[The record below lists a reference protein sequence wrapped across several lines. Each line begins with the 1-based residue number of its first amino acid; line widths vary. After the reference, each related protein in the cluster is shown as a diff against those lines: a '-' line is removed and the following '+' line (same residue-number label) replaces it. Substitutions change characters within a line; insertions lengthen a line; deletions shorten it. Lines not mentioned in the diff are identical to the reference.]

1 GVFALGLVTLYAA
14 TIVTPERLYPWL
26 TLFSGVMILV
36 IGATLILTRM
46 RAAMHGHGH
55 DHEHG
60 HGHAPTA
67 GLSRRNVVILGITG
81 GLIPCPTAL
90 VVLLSA
96 LSLHRVAFGM
106 LLILAY
112 SVGLAIVLSGIGI
125 VLASG
130 TALVSRMRP
139 GFSWRGLGPAAS
151 LIPVASA
158 AVVAVAGVALTAQA
172 LPGIR

>member
-1 GVFALGLVTLYAA
+1 VTLYAA
-14 TIVTPERLYPWL
+14 TLVTPERLYPWL
-26 TLFSGVMILV
+26 TLLSGVLILV
-36 IGATLILTRM
+36 IGATLIATRM
-46 RAAMHGHGH
+46 RTALHGHRD
-55 DHEHG
+55 DHEHDHAHA
-60 HGHAPTA
+60 HGPGKT

-96 LSLHRVAFGM
+96 LSLHRVAYGM

-130 TALVSRMRP
+130 TALVSRVRP
-139 GFSWRGLGPAAS
+139 RFSLRGIGRAAS

-158 AVVAVAGVALTAQA
+158 LVVAVAGVVLTAQA
-172 LPGIR
+172 LPGLR

>member
-1 GVFALGLVTLYAA
+1 L
-14 TIVTPERLYPWL
+14 
-26 TLFSGVMILV
+26 SGVMILV
-36 IGATLILTRM
+36 IGATLIFTRT
-46 RAAMHGHGH
+46 RTAFHGHGH
-55 DHEHG
+55 EHG
-60 HGHAPTA
+60 HTHGSEKT
-67 GLSRRNVVILGITG
+67 GLTRRNVVILGITG

-130 TALVSRMRP
+130 AALVNRVRP
-139 GFSWRGLGPAAS
+139 TVSLRGVGRAAS

-158 AVVAVAGVALTAQA
+158 ALVAVAGVAVTVQA